1 MTYKSTKKKRTA
13 ILFARVSTKDQE
25 EQGHSLPAQIDKL
38 HSYADKHGFKVVKE
52 FSFQE
57 TGGQK
62 KQRKKIPRN
71 G

>member
-1 MTYKSTKKKRTA
+1 MAKARKNQNRTA

-38 HSYADKHGFKVVKE
+38 RGYAAKQGFSVIKE
-52 FSFQE
+52 FAFQE

-62 KQRKKIPRN
+62 KQRKKFML
-71 G
+71 